1 MENNVLTADEYTKI
15 YAVKKHISLDGT
27 KRYVL
32 NAFTEAEIKYM
43 EFQRTDNF
51 FQLKGLTLVDQRV
64 KYLPEMWETRVQS
77 LNRKDPWRR
86 KWQPTLVLLPGKSH
100 RRRSLV
106 GYSPRGCKESDTT
119 SLSLSRHKPGGASGK
134 EPACRCLGCKRRRF
148 YPWVRKIP

>member
-43 EFQRTDNF
+43 EFQRMDNF

-86 KWQPTLVLLPGKSH
+86 KWQPTLGLLPGKSH

-106 GYSPRGCKESDTT
+106 GYSPCGCKESDMTERLHFYFHFRGREWQGYDGLGT
-119 SLSLSRHKPGGASGK
+119 KEKLHK
-134 EPACRCLGCKRRRF
+134 EEYF
-148 YPWVRKIP
+148 I